1 MNIDDIRESISNMS
15 DEQLMLILRDIRSN
29 RRVSKKQH
37 KQSGSEKAKT
47 KSMASISLSSLVH
60 GLSKDQISELIV
72 ALQKESQ

>member
-15 DEQLMLILRDIRSN
+15 DEQLMLVLRDIRSN

-37 KQSGSEKAKT
+37 KQSGAEKAKT
-47 KSMASISLSSLVH
+47 KNMASISLSSLVH